1 VKDKWL
7 LALGGLVLVAAVFAL
22 KVWQAQ
28 DACADQSGQWYE
40 GECNFDAKRAAPA
53 AVRQ

>member
-1 VKDKWL
+1 MKDKWL

-40 GECNFDAKRAAPA
+40 GQCNFDQKRVQPPP
-53 AVRQ
+53 VRQ

>member
-1 VKDKWL
+1 MKDKWL

-28 DACADQSGQWYE
+28 DACADQSGHWYD
-40 GECNFDAKRAAPA
+40 GECNFDAKTAAPA